1 MEKKIALLPGS
12 GIGAEVLAEADK
24 VLRSAASRFGH
35 RFEVIE
41 AAGGDGAPLD
51 AENLALCLSADSV
64 LAGVG
69 TGVGIRQLI
78 GEMRLQAS
86 MRPALLY
93 PQLAGASP
101 LAPALVSRDIDLML
115 VQALTGGLAA
125 ERYGL
130 APADDGRAQDVLHCV
145 ESEAQRVASI
155 AFRTAELRRGG
166 LVFVEQP
173 GAPECNRLWRQ
184 VVQQTA
190 AGFPRVA
197 FSTLGASA
205 AASQLLRD
213 PARFDVILADGPC
226 GEVLAGEAAG
236 LTGSAG
242 MMSCAMLSN
251 GSKGLYHPVLG
262 PSPDMAGQNLA
273 NPVGAVYAGALML
286 KYAFGM
292 ADECAAIEAAVQK
305 VLDDGYRTVDILT
318 PRCRLVSC
326 DRFGDLIAAAL
337 TSPTLSRKVARS
349 VKAAGEGFAP
359 LHRKVTGAA
368 EL

>member
-24 VLRSAASRFGH
+24 VLRSAAARFGH
-35 RFEVIE
+35 RFEFIE
-41 AAGGDGAPLD
+41 VMGGEDAPLD
-51 AENLALCLSADSV
+51 AENLAICLSADSV

-69 TGVGIRQLI
+69 TGAGIRQLI
-78 GEMRLQAS
+78 GEMHLQAS

-115 VQALTGGLAA
+115 VQALTGAA
-125 ERYGL
+125 ASRYGP

-145 ESEAQRVASI
+145 ESEALRVASI
-155 AFRTAELRRGG
+155 AFRTSEMRRGG

-173 GAPECNRLWRQ
+173 SAPECNRLWRQ

-205 AASQLLRD
+205 AAAQLLRD

-273 NPVGAVYAGALML
+273 NPVGAVYAGALMM

-337 TSPTLSRKVARS
+337 TSPALYRKVARS
-349 VKAAGEGFAP
+349 VKAAGDGFAP
-359 LHRKVTGAA
+359 LHRKVACAA